1 MRTRT
6 DNAPLGNDPATDSA
20 LRNRD
25 RLQNEHQFYD
35 STTVKVEQTTRGVR
49 FHAKIPPQQQ
59 PQTPVAPLS
68 FGEWSPD
75 ATYNFN
81 NIVKISLG
89 PAQGTYIYVN
99 STPSKGNLP
108 WVGAP
113 FWSQLIGGL
122 TSMWQ

>member
-1 MRTRT
+1 MAKDYIPQKPTGQSPKWVFLRSAWDRIWGGKFPIYG
-6 DNAPLGNDPATDSA
+6 DNQTIFVS
-20 LRNRD
+20 
-25 RLQNEHQFYD
+25 
-35 STTVKVEQTTRGVR
+35 VKSGEYFLSV
-49 FHAKIPPQQQ
+49 KQ
-59 PQTPVAPLS
+59 PRSSSPVAPLS
-68 FGEWSPD
+68 YGEWSPD

-81 NIVKISLG
+81 DIVKNSLG

>member
-1 MRTRT
+1 MSKTNIPVR
-6 DNAPLGNDPATDSA
+6 PNDEDAHSHHHVVLHERVLEGKGLLIAGANVVIRWNGSA
-20 LRNRD
+20 YVI
-25 RLQNEHQFYD
+25 EGMAGT
-35 STTVKVEQTTRGVR
+35 S
-49 FHAKIPPQQQ
+49 
-59 PQTPVAPLS
+59 QTPVAPLS
-68 FGEWSPD
+68 YGEWSPD

-81 NIVKISLG
+81 DIVKISLG